1 MKVAFTAYGNGWRE
15 QVDIRFGR
23 AKGFFIVDEE
33 SNETSYIDNSANVEA
48 AHGAGTSASQAIVDA
63 GVKVLVTGHVGPK
76 AGAVLK
82 AGGVKVMGGIGYTSI
97 EEAYE
102 KYKKGHLEEQQL

>member
-1 MKVAFTAYGNGWRE
+1 MKVAFTAYGNGWKE

-23 AKGFFIVDEE
+23 AKGFFVVDTE
-33 SNETSYIDNSANVEA
+33 NDQTSYIDNSANVEA

-63 GVKVLVTGHVGPK
+63 GVEILVTGKVGPK
-76 AGAVLK
+76 AGDVLK
-82 AGGVKVMGGIGYTSI
+82 VGGVKVLGGIGYATI

-102 KYKKGHLEEQQL
+102 KYKKGVLEEQQL